1 MNLIQSIIA
10 PKFIVLLIFTGL
22 FPSLGFAAES
32 QYATGHGALNVFNGE
47 GFLST
52 PTWVQGWLVLLL
64 GTFIV
69 GFYFSWKHPLARWA
83 VVGLILSMTM
93 GHTVFE
99 LLNLPFLGGSIAIMH
114 IVCWS
119 PTLLVLLL
127 KRPFLNEN
135 EKLSFRIWSSLM
147 VSVLMFSFFF
157 DIRDAIIYI
166 NHFS

>member
-1 MNLIQSIIA
+1 MNTMQSTIA
-10 PKFIVLLIFTGL
+10 PKLITLLILSAF

-32 QYATGHGALNVFNGE
+32 QYVAGHGALNVFNGE

-69 GFYFSWKHPLARWA
+69 GFYFSWKHSLARWA
-83 VVGLILSMTM
+83 AVGFVLSMTM

-114 IVCWS
+114 IACWS
-119 PTLLVLLL
+119 PALLVLLL
-127 KRPFLNEN
+127 KRPFLNAN
-135 EKLSFRIWSSLM
+135 EKSSFRIWSGLM
-147 VSVLMFSFFF
+147 VSVLVFSFVF